1 METMKQEIGNY
12 LLTMGKKDEYRR
24 FMMIDMAYRFLHF
37 LDSKGIHYDRC
48 VKHKKVVGCFESSKY
63 YKRFEEYLGDTYTI
77 CKNLL
82 VQERK
87 GEKRKF
93 LIITDSKKRVN
104 LSDLKEQMDTK
115 KLEFVGEEDMKSLLH
130 TTPGN
135 VSLFN
140 VISDK
145 EKKVNIVIDEELLS
159 KEELAFHPLYNEM
172 SVFLKPQE
180 CLKFLKVI
188 GRTATILP
196 IREKEL
202 PLQKTLV
209 S

>member
-1 METMKQEIGNY
+1 METIKKEIGEY
-12 LLTMGKKDEYRR
+12 LLSLDKKDEYRR
-24 FMMIDMAYRFLHF
+24 FMMMDMAYKFLHF

-48 VKHKKVVGCFESSKY
+48 IKHKIVKGCDDSNLY
-63 YKRFEEYLGDTYTI
+63 YKRFEEYLENTYTI

-93 LIITDSKKRVN
+93 LIITDSRKKVN
-104 LSDLKEQMDTK
+104 LSDLKDQIETK
-115 KLEFVGEEDMKSLLH
+115 KLGFVGEEDMKRLLH

-145 EKKVNIVIDEELLS
+145 AKKVNIIIDEELLFKDS
-159 KEELAFHPLYNEM
+159 LAFHPLYNEM
-172 SVFLKPQE
+172 SVFLKPKE
-180 CLKFLKVI
+180 CLKFLATI
-188 GRTATILP
+188 DRTATILP
-196 IREKEL
+196 ISEKQI
-202 PLQKTLV
+202 PLQKNLV